1 MARRGD
7 GAWAGVGFGE
17 GQPSCG
23 RRFCE
28 PAAVLV
34 PPAVVKREP
43 AIINTLLPAAAKNGN
58 GNGNGAGPVSPE
70 EAKVR
75 QQPALREAGC
85 R

>member
-1 MARRGD
+1 M
-7 GAWAGVGFGE
+7 
-17 GQPSCG
+17 
-23 RRFCE
+23 
-28 PAAVLV
+28 LV